1 MAIPSGYGTEVLQ
14 RKFYDGLAAGS
25 TNILTGV
32 ANHIYTILSITF
44 QASGSSPYINITMS
58 PDGSG
63 SIKILA
69 DQPIPTGQTFVF
81 NDKIVMVG
89 TDIMAIYANVST
101 DIWLSYI
108 DQNWDSS

>member
-1 MAIPSGYGTEVLQ
+1 MAIPSGSGTEVLQ
-14 RKFYDGLAAGS
+14 RKFYDGLAGAS
-25 TNILTGV
+25 TNILAGV

-44 QASGSSPYINITMS
+44 QATGSTPYINITMA
-58 PDGSG
+58 PNGSG

-69 DQPIPTGQTFVF
+69 DQSIPTGETFVF

-89 TDIMAIYANVST
+89 TDIMTIYANVST

-108 DQNWDSS
+108 DQDWT